1 MTALPGA
8 VETLTSLRENGIKM
22 CLTTGF
28 ASTTRDALLASLGWK
43 PLVDLALSPADAGRG
58 RPWPDMIHLAARI
71 LAVTDPA
78 AIAVAGDTPSD
89 IASGRAAGASVV
101 AGVLTGNATRDEL
114 AAAGATRV
122 LATITEL
129 PALLT

>member
-1 MTALPGA
+1 MVTVLRRRGAWVVAAGVLAGSLAACGKPAQTTHQGEAPKDMVLKVVTAGTVTAL
-8 VETLTSLRENGIKM
+8 
-22 CLTTGF
+22 
-28 ASTTRDALLASLGWK
+28 
-43 PLVDLALSPADAGRG
+43 
-58 RPWPDMIHLAARI
+58 
-71 LAVTDPA
+71 DPA

>member
-1 MTALPGA
+1 
-8 VETLTSLRENGIKM
+8 
-22 CLTTGF
+22 
-28 ASTTRDALLASLGWK
+28 
-43 PLVDLALSPADAGRG
+43 
-58 RPWPDMIHLAARI
+58 MIHLAARI